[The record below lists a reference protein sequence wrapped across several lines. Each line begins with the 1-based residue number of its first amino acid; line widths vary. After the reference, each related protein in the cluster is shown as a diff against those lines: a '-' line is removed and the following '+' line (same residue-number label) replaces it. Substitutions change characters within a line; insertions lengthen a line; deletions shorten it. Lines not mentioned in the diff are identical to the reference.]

1 MLSGTVRLMY
11 IGQAQWNASIN
22 QRRITQSPPHITR
35 PRPVQVSDTGAAHRR
50 HHVEC
55 HETSRSALQSTTIMR
70 CNMPE
75 LASQT
80 MPLE

>member
-22 QRRITQSPPHITR
+22 QRRITR